1 MLNHMIIMA
10 ANSAASDPWAD
21 TFFGLDANQRFVALL
36 TLVGC
41 VTGVIISLAGI
52 LYSALDAAHR
62 RRTEANLKREMLD
75 RGMSVDEV
83 VKVIEAVS
91 PPEDAA
97 GRWIASWCRGR
108 K

>member
-1 MLNHMIIMA
+1 MLNDLVTL
-10 ANSAASDPWAD
+10 AASSATGDPWAD
-21 TFFGLDANQRFVALL
+21 TFFGLDVNQRFVALL
-36 TLVGC
+36 TVVGC

-52 LYSALDAAHR
+52 IYAAFDSSHR

-83 VKVIEAVS
+83 VKVIEAAS

-97 GRWIASWCRGR
+97 GRWIASWSKCR

>member
-1 MLNHMIIMA
+1 MLNHLVILA

-21 TFFGLDANQRFVALL
+21 TFFGLDPNMRFVALL
-36 TLVGC
+36 TLIGC

-52 LYSALDAAHR
+52 LYSGLDAAHR

>member
-1 MLNHMIIMA
+1 MLNDLVTL
-10 ANSAASDPWAD
+10 AASSATGDPWAD

-36 TLVGC
+36 TVVGC

-52 LYSALDAAHR
+52 IYAAFDASHR

-83 VKVIEAVS
+83 VKVIEAAS